1 MIGHEQNR
9 PEQKPVQDQGIASCL
24 VFLEPQEKILPSG
37 FAVIRS
43 TAVKEPAADLRR
55 RDKLIAAGL
64 ALLVL
69 LLGYGRMVPQ
79 VCGAYH
85 DDAIY
90 VITAKAL
97 AQGLGYRLI
106 NLPQA
111 PLQTKYPILYPA
123 LLAMVWKLWPNFP
136 DNLLLMKWLSVLGG
150 AATVGLVYLFLR
162 RFNYFP
168 GTVVLAASLIC
179 ATAPFFL
186 YFASQTLSEIPFALL
201 TIPALW
207 VMEAQIRAPAWSR
220 HRQFC
225 SGVLL
230 ALPFLCRIIGAS
242 LVPAGLFFLCYWRR
256 PLRWVIL
263 GAAVVLVPWILWML
277 LGLGAWHRDPIT
289 GYYTDYSG
297 WWSSTGPVLLGKVAA
312 GNLVGIIWSI
322 VALSLEGLN
331 HWMSGIAL
339 WPVLATLLGLIF
351 LVSVFGRLGQG
362 QVLPYYLLFF
372 LMVLWLWPWPPP
384 RLLIPVLPF
393 VIAYLLAGIL
403 ALFRNLPEKLWFRSL
418 AAVTVSALV
427 LANLTFLYQHRA
439 LSQRTGYPYAV
450 LPSHPASW
458 PQYQD
463 LFHWL
468 KANSRSGDVLAA
480 WEDPM
485 LYLYTGRVS
494 IRPFKLTP
502 APRMLYGEAAPSFG
516 TVEDLRRTLRIYKV
530 RYLLKMPVY
539 AFDEKDIDRL
549 LDDLQQ
555 RYPDWVKP
563 VYVGHDRRFAV
574 LALGQEK

>member
-1 MIGHEQNR
+1 M
-9 PEQKPVQDQGIASCL
+9 AT
-24 VFLEPQEKILPSG
+24 G
-37 FAVIRS
+37 FAVFRS
-43 TAVKEPAADLRR
+43 TAVKDPAADLTR

-85 DDAIY
+85 DDALY

-97 AQGLGYRLI
+97 AHGQGYRLI
-106 NLPQA
+106 NLPGA

-123 LLAMVWKLWPNFP
+123 LLAMVWKVWPNFP
-136 DNLLLMKWLSVLGG
+136 DNLLLMKWLSVLCG

-168 GTVVLAASLIC
+168 GSVVLAGSLLC

-186 YFASQTLSEIPFALL
+186 YFASQTLSEMPFALL

-220 HRQFC
+220 RRQFC

-230 ALPFLCRIIGAS
+230 ALPFLCRVIGVS
-242 LVPAGLFFLCYWRR
+242 LVPAGLFCLYYWRR

-263 GAAVVLVPWILWML
+263 GAAVVMVPWILWMS
-277 LGLGAWHRDPIT
+277 LGLGAWQRDPIA
-289 GYYTDYSG
+289 GYYTDYLG
-297 WWSSTGPVLLGKVAA
+297 WWSSTGPVLLGKMAA

-322 VALSLEGLN
+322 ADLSLEGLD
-331 HWMSGIAL
+331 HWISGVAL
-339 WPVLATLLGLIF
+339 WPILATLLGLIS
-351 LVSVFGRLGQG
+351 LVSILGRLGQG

-372 LMVLWLWPWPPP
+372 LMAVWLWPWSPS
-384 RLLIPVLPF
+384 RLLVPVLPF

-403 ALFRNLPEKLWFRSL
+403 TLCRHLPEKLWFRRL
-418 AAVTVSALV
+418 TAGMVSVLV
-427 LANLTFLYQHRA
+427 LANLTLLYQHRA
-439 LSQRTGYPYAV
+439 ILQRTGYPYPYAV
-450 LPSHPASW
+450 LLSQPPSW

-463 LFHWL
+463 LFDWI
-468 KANSRSGDVLAA
+468 KANIRPGDALAS

-485 LYLYTGRVS
+485 LYLYTGRIS
-494 IRPFKLTP
+494 IRPLKSTP
-502 APRMLYGEAAPSFG
+502 APRLLYGEAAPSFG
-516 TVEDLRRTLRIYKV
+516 KVEDLRRTLRTYKV
-530 RYLLKMPVY
+530 RYLVKMPAY
-539 AFDEKDIDRL
+539 GYYGKDIDRL
-549 LDDLQQ
+549 LDGLQQ

-563 VYVGHDRRFAV
+563 VYVGPDRRFAV
-574 LALGQEK
+574 LALSQEN